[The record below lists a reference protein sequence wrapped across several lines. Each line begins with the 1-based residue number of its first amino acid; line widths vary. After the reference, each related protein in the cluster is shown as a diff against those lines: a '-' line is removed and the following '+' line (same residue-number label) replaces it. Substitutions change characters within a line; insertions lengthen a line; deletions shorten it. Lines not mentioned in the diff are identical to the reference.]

1 MPQTNPLPPQP
12 GSILAL
18 DVGAKRIG
26 VARASTIALLPEPLT
41 TLETDENINDTIQQ
55 LIDRESARFVVVGL
69 PEGMQGQN
77 TLQTQIVRGFAAKL
91 SKEINVPVY
100 LYNETGTSKM
110 AEEELENRKSF
121 YEKGDIDALAA
132 TFILEGFIESYGNEI
147 PRS

>member
-55 LIDRESARFVVVGL
+55 LIDRESARFVV
-69 PEGMQGQN
+69 QN
-77 TLQTQIVRGFAAKL
+77 TLQTQIVRGFADKL